1 MGRSVCKPKPQT
13 GRSRS
18 TAVVPR
24 AGVEPARP
32 CGHRFLRPTRL
43 PVPPPRRTSG
53 RPRPY
58 HWPGRAGLA
67 LRVISIRTACGPELT
82 PSAAVTPG
90 GTGAANASAPRI
102 SAPPVTPPTPPG
114 TNLPDFA
121 CTDFSGGKTGVANTI
136 TARVGELAT
145 YDRFVLQFESIVPT
159 YSVTRQD
166 KPVFPLGASGQ
177 TVTLS
182 GTAGVLVRVH
192 SATGATTFTGSTD
205 LIHPEYQVLKEA
217 RQTEDFEGYV
227 SWGLGLTKPTCIR
240 AFTLSDPARL
250 VVDLRIPTS

>member
-1 MGRSVCKPKPQT
+1 MIPRQFLISTGVLLLAVLALGFYAGRM
-13 GRSRS
+13 R
-18 TAVVPR
+18 
-24 AGVEPARP
+24 
-32 CGHRFLRPTRL
+32 
-43 PVPPPRRTSG
+43 
-53 RPRPY
+53 
-58 HWPGRAGLA
+58 GRASQ
-67 LRVISIRTACGPELT
+67 IS
-82 PSAAVTPG
+82 PSV
-90 GTGAANASAPRI
+90 ANTQ
-102 SAPPVTPPTPPG
+102 PPVAPPTPPG

-205 LIHPEYQVLKEA
+205 LIHPEFQVLKEA

-227 SWGLGLTKPTCIR
+227 SWGLGVSKPTCIR
-240 AFTLSDPARL
+240 AFALNDPARL